1 MAPAASFMA
10 GLGQSMAS
18 SAGTSF
24 ANSVG
29 SGLGDAIFGGIK
41 ARRQWKYAQK
51 QMALQQQY
59 ALEQMAKSAE
69 YQLTHDKEMF
79 DYENAYN
86 EPTKVFQRFLEAG
99 VNPAAVLGQSG
110 ASVGATVSTGSGGAP
125 SGSAPSGGSG
135 AIGSGY
141 GPFVGDSNAIAKNML
156 AASEKDRNEAAAERD
171 RAEASK
177 LQGDTH
183 TKEWRADMDALAKD
197 IESTHLDD
205 AKAILRIH
213 EAQGRIYDNDA
224 LISELTFGSS
234 LESIWAN
241 TALLKEQYFQLKD
254 YNLKYFNSEM
264 TSSIL
269 LNYAMIFDH
278 IASAEDKS
286 ADASIKN
293 ITRRDLEN
301 WFSLNWERKMHIPRY
316 DDKGRIVSYSDLTG
330 AEIHQ
335 HLLALELSEGDL
347 QKGLTKWRN
356 RSEKN
361 ALGYSLLRT
370 LVGGLAAGAGMYLTK
385 GATSLPPSQQTSGN
399 TEEYRERYDK
409 HGEYI
414 GGTRVTRREIG
425 DKKYSK

>member
-1 MAPAASFMA
+1 MASSASFMT

-24 ANSVG
+24 ANSAG

-41 ARRQWKYAQK
+41 ARRQWKYTRK

-86 EPTKVFQRFLEAG
+86 EPSKVFQRFLEAG
-99 VNPAAVLGQSG
+99 VNPAAALGQSG
-110 ASVGATVSTGSGGAP
+110 ASVGATVPTGSGGSP

-135 AIGSGY
+135 AIGSGL
-141 GPFVGDSNAIAKNML
+141 GAFAGDPNAIARNML
-156 AASEKDRNEAAAERD
+156 SVSEKDRNEAAAERD

-197 IESTHLDD
+197 IESVRLDD

-213 EAQGRIYDNDA
+213 EAQGHIYDNDA

-234 LESIWAN
+234 LESVWAN
-241 TALLKEQYFQLKD
+241 TALLKEQYLQLKD

-269 LNYAMIFDH
+269 LNYAMMFDH
-278 IASAEDKS
+278 LSSAENRSVDT
-286 ADASIKN
+286 SIKN

-316 DDKGRIVSYSDLTG
+316 DDKGRIVGYSDLTG

-335 HLLALELSEGDL
+335 YLLALDLSEGDL

-370 LVGGLAAGAGMYLTK
+370 LVGGLAAGAGMYMTK
-385 GATSLPPSQQTSGN
+385 GLSSRSPSRRTSGN
-399 TEEYRERYDK
+399 TEEYRESYDRN
-409 HGEYI
+409 GEFI
-414 GGTRVTRREIG
+414 GGTRVTRRENW
-425 DKKYSK
+425 